1 MRKEPELATVAGQ
14 PVTRAEFD
22 QAHRNQLE
30 QFRQR
35 MGAQFDPAVVDTPFL
50 RQGLLNELINQR
62 LLANVAIDNRFSVSD
77 TTLRNYITKIP
88 TVQANGDFSMELYR
102 QMLAAQGLTM
112 NGFEAGVRRDL
123 AIGRVLEPVGMTARA
138 PAEVVASLE
147 TALTQTRTVQLRR
160 FAAADYRSKVDV
172 SPADIQ
178 AWYDANKQQ
187 LQIPEQVQVQ
197 YLVLDEAAA
206 TQGVQVKDEDL
217 ASYYEQNKTR
227 FGQPERR
234 RVSHIMI
241 NLPAGASEDA
251 RKAARAKAD
260 ELDKLA
266 VADPSKF
273 AELARKESQDAGS
286 AANGGDLGW
295 QQKGALPGSLD
306 KAAFGLNKDQVSGVV
321 ESPSGLHILKLTEI
335 QPAAIK
341 PLAEVKDQ
349 LTGEVRKQLAAVRSR
364 KWPAS

>member
-1 MRKEPELATVAGQ
+1 
-14 PVTRAEFD
+14 
-22 QAHRNQLE
+22 
-30 QFRQR
+30 

-172 SPADIQ
+172 SPADIRPGTTPTSSSCRFPNRSGAVPGAGRSRRHPGRAGQ
-178 AWYDANKQQ
+178 
-187 LQIPEQVQVQ
+187 
-197 YLVLDEAAA
+197 
-206 TQGVQVKDEDL
+206 DEDL

-241 NLPAGASEDA
+241 NLPAGAAGRCAQGGS
-251 RKAARAKAD
+251 RQGRRAGQAGRGRP
-260 ELDKLA
+260 
-266 VADPSKF
+266 VKF

-341 PLAEVKDQ
+341 PLAEVR
-349 LTGEVRKQLAAVRSR
+349 TNS
-364 KWPAS
+364 PAKCASSSPLFLGNGQPAEQAGL

>member
-1 MRKEPELATVAGQ
+1 
-14 PVTRAEFD
+14 
-22 QAHRNQLE
+22 
-30 QFRQR
+30 
-35 MGAQFDPAVVDTPFL
+35 
-50 RQGLLNELINQR
+50 
-62 LLANVAIDNRFSVSD
+62 
-77 TTLRNYITKIP
+77 
-88 TVQANGDFSMELYR
+88 
-102 QMLAAQGLTM
+102 
-112 NGFEAGVRRDL
+112 
-123 AIGRVLEPVGMTARA
+123 MTARA

-187 LQIPEQVQVQ
+187 LQIPEQVRCSTWCWTKPPPPGRAGQ
-197 YLVLDEAAA
+197 
-206 TQGVQVKDEDL
+206 DEDL

-295 QQKGALPGSLD
+295 QQKARCP
-306 KAAFGLNKDQVSGVV
+306 ARWTRP
-321 ESPSGLHILKLTEI
+321 PS
-335 QPAAIK
+335 A
-341 PLAEVKDQ
+341 
-349 LTGEVRKQLAAVRSR
+349 
-364 KWPAS
+364 